1 MGISFRDFMESNS
14 DSSPFY
20 MEDEESTSGFQVFVK
35 SLDEDIALLETITN
49 LSNYRDHLNM
59 LEYVTHGS
67 QYPAQEFFKYVR
79 TVNGIKHYETVGR
92 LHAKC
97 FEGSYI
103 PERYKPFM
111 FREVMEYHCEPPFAN
126 NSGDEL
132 NNDVEYNISDLI
144 EV

>member
-1 MGISFRDFMESNS
+1 MDISFKDFMESDSNS
-14 DSSPFY
+14 S
-20 MEDEESTSGFQVFVK
+20 FQVFVK
-35 SLDEDIALLETITN
+35 SLDEDIALLETVTS
-49 LSNYRDHLNM
+49 LGNYRDNLNM
-59 LEYVTHGS
+59 LEYVARGYGCR
-67 QYPAQEFFKYVR
+67 YPSQEFFKYVR

-103 PERYKPFM
+103 SERYKPFM
-111 FREVMEYHCEPPFAN
+111 FREVMEYYCEPPFAN

-144 EV
+144 GV